1 MFPEVLDAAPV
12 TARPWRTIWF
22 SPRRTM
28 RELLAAEMR
37 PGWTLVVGLAA
48 LHGALA
54 TLGGLAAKGELSFNM
69 AAMPTIVGVLQ
80 VVFGVLVGPF
90 LLAFS
95 GGWFGGQADPEEIRQ
110 SLAWSYAPFAVTAVC
125 WIPVIQAGGGA
136 AAPVQVDAPS
146 ASMVLKAVLLLA
158 VTLVHVAALAW
169 TFVLQV
175 ITLAQVQ
182 HFSVSRS
189 LGSIV
194 IWMIPLLLLSVL
206 T

>member
-1 MFPEVLDAAPV
+1 MPPEILDAVSAAP
-12 TARPWRTIWF
+12 RPWRTIWF

-28 RELLAAEMR
+28 QEILASDVR

-54 TLGGLAAKGELSFNM
+54 TLGGLAAQGELSLNQ
-69 AAMPTIVGVLQ
+69 AAMPTILGVLQ

-90 LLAFS
+90 LFAFS
-95 GGWFGGQADPEEIRQ
+95 GGWFGGQADPEDIRQ

-125 WIPVIQAGGGA
+125 WIPVILAGGAVASVPVDGA
-136 AAPVQVDAPS
+136 S
-146 ASMVLKAVLLLA
+146 ASEVLKALLLLI
-158 VTLVHVAALAW
+158 VTLVYVVSLLW

-175 ITLAQVQ
+175 ITLAEVQ
-182 HFSVSRS
+182 HFSILRS

-194 IWMIPLLLLSVL
+194 VWMVPLVLLALL

>member
-1 MFPEVLDAAPV
+1 MTTEVLEVAPV
-12 TARPWRTIWF
+12 MARPWRTIWF

-28 RELLAAEMR
+28 RELLASEVR

-54 TLGGLAAKGELSFNM
+54 TLGGLAAKGELSFTM
-69 AAMPTIVGVLQ
+69 AAMPTIIGVLQ
-80 VVFGVLVGPF
+80 VVFGMLIGPF

-125 WIPVIQAGGGA
+125 WIPVMLAGGGPV
-136 AAPVQVDAPS
+136 APGQVDAPS
-146 ASMVLKAVLLLA
+146 ASMLLKALLLFA
-158 VTLVHVAALAW
+158 VTLVYVAALLW

-175 ITLAQVQ
+175 ITLAEVQ
-182 HFSVSRS
+182 HFSVPRS

-194 IWMIPLLLLSVL
+194 VWMIPLLLLSML

>member
-1 MFPEVLDAAPV
+1 
-12 TARPWRTIWF
+12 
-22 SPRRTM
+22 M
-28 RELLAAEMR
+28 RELLASEVQ

-69 AAMPTIVGVLQ
+69 AAMPTIIGVLQ
-80 VVFGVLVGPF
+80 VVFGVLIGPF

-125 WIPVIQAGGGA
+125 WIPVILASGGA
-136 AAPVQVDAPS
+136 AAAVQGEAPS
-146 ASMVLKAVLLLA
+146 ASMILKALLLLA
-158 VTLVHVAALAW
+158 VTLIYVAALFW

-175 ITLAQVQ
+175 ITLAEVQ
-182 HFSVSRS
+182 HFSVPRS

-194 IWMIPLLLLSVL
+194 VWMMPLLLLLVL
-206 T
+206 M